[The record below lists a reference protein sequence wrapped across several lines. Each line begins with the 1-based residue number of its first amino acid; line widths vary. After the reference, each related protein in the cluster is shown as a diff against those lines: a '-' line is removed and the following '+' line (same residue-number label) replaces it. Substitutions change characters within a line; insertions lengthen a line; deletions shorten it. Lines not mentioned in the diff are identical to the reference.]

1 MNVFSNCAIS
11 ASAGTGKTW
20 ALAHRYLA
28 LLAAGVPPDRI
39 CALTFSRKAAGE
51 IFDTIVA
58 RLCLSAGDSRER
70 ETTAGSI
77 VRQMSGISAPTQ
89 AHDYVAMLRA
99 LLNQSHRLRIG
110 TLDSFILGVA
120 RSFPLELGLPPDLRP
135 MDNDGGEA
143 HALRQALLTR
153 LYDPQQ
159 RERDG
164 VGDRSGA
171 ALLEACR
178 QAAFGKEGKG
188 LARLLEGV
196 IGNSHDFYRQHGSK
210 TWGDADRI
218 WPTARW
224 WEASAEKARV
234 QAADPAYLERLRQAF
249 GGETRALQLGAACA
263 NIAAAAAAHAPDRPW
278 PETLSETVLRSILA
292 DIGNPAVIPTL
303 LYYKK
308 SHALP
313 PDLWPPLQAALA
325 NLVGVEMRR
334 SLQKTA
340 GLRALLERY
349 DTLYREAQRHDG
361 RLSFTDFALRL
372 GEPANQPS
380 LNPDSDRLYIDYR
393 LDGQLDHWLLDEFQ
407 DTSDIQWRAIANLA
421 DEVAQDSEQRRS
433 FFYVGDIKQS
443 IYGWRGGN
451 YRLFGRVSV
460 DCNIPRGAPLVA
472 CHRSLPAIIDTL
484 NTVFDGLGDWTP
496 RAGRDRGPHPSAL
509 KAFLTEWQPHVSARR
524 GEGDGFAALLEY
536 TPKVSGART
545 TSDSGGD
552 GVADDGDGDGD
563 PAQYEAIAAV
573 LTEVQPVRRGLSAA
587 VLVRGN
593 KQGRA
598 CADVLRRKL
607 PGVSVVHEGTGGI
620 LDNPVV
626 TLLLALV
633 RYAAH
638 PADTLAM
645 RHLQMSP
652 LAEAAGDA
660 DWLNGLPG
668 RVFTQVQEIG
678 FAGALRVWGD
688 RLTDVQALRADD
700 AFGRQRLGELLAA
713 AEAFDATGSR
723 DPDTFCDHIR
733 AHQVKSESAAGAIRV
748 MTIHQSKGLGF
759 DLVFVPFDPR
769 ARGFSGA
776 AGIDLL
782 RSDCGQDAFDADGW
796 VLQPPKRLALEAAG
810 GAPIAALDAARA
822 EENFAQLCVLY
833 VALTRAKRAMYLFVP
848 PASEKSSTVRE
859 ADILRE
865 RLAAGDA
872 GEAPL
877 HGLTVLHTAGSRA
890 WAAEIPAVTSGD
902 ASGQTGARA
911 PQPLAVTFV
920 AEAARREPS
929 KERAE
934 GRPFPARH
942 VFDCEASDVRAF
954 GSAIHRLFER
964 IAWIEDAD
972 IEAVI
977 AGWRAEAPESEDL
990 LRDVETQ
997 FRACIAS
1004 PDVRA
1009 VLARPAGV
1017 AQADVWRETPFDTVR
1032 EGADGREIVTGRFDR
1047 LVIARDRSNQ
1057 PLSAWVVDF
1066 KSNRV
1071 IDEREMADTAS
1082 GYKTQMQEYAAA
1094 AARLLGLPAGAVK
1107 ALLLFTRLGKVY
1119 G

>member
-58 RLCLSAGDSRER
+58 RLCLSAVDSRER
-70 ETTAGSI
+70 DRTAEGI
-77 VRQMSGISAPTQ
+77 VRQMPGTSASAQ
-89 AHDYVAMLRA
+89 AQDYVALLRT

-153 LYDPQQ
+153 LYDPRQ

-164 VGDRSGA
+164 AGDRSSE
-171 ALLEACR
+171 ALLDACR
-178 QAAFGKEGKG
+178 QAAFGREGKG
-188 LARLLEGV
+188 LSRLLEGV
-196 IGNSHDFYRQHGSK
+196 IGTGHDFYRQHGNK
-210 TWGDADRI
+210 RWGDADRI

-224 WEASAEKARV
+224 WEASAEEARA
-234 QAADPAYLERLRQAF
+234 QAADPAYLERLRHAF
-249 GGETRALQLGAACA
+249 GGETRALQLGDACA
-263 NIAAAAAAHAPDRPW
+263 RIAAAAAAHAPDRPW
-278 PETLSETVLRSILA
+278 PETLSDTVLRAILT
-292 DIGNPAVIPTL
+292 DIGNVAVSPTL

-313 PDLWPPLQAALA
+313 PDLWPPLQSALA
-325 NLVGVEMRR
+325 NLVGVELRR

-349 DTLYREAQRHDG
+349 DALYREAQRHDG

-372 GEPANQPS
+372 GEPAHQPS
-380 LNPDSDRLYIDYR
+380 LNPNSDRLYIDYR

-451 YRLFGRVSV
+451 YRLFGQVSA
-460 DCNIPRGAPLVA
+460 DCNIPRGAPLVE
-472 CHRSLPAIIDTL
+472 CHRSLPAIIATL
-484 NTVFDGLGDWTP
+484 NAVFDGLGEWIP
-496 RAGRDRGPHPSAL
+496 RAGRDRGPHFSAVS
-509 KAFLTEWQPHVSARR
+509 AFLKEWQRHVSARR
-524 GEGDGFAALLEY
+524 GEGEGFVALLEY
-536 TPKVSGART
+536 ASKVPDARAA
-545 TSDSGGD
+545 SDTGKD
-552 GVADDGDGDGD
+552 VATDDDDGD

-573 LTEVQPVRRGLSAA
+573 LAEVQPVRRGLSAA

-593 KQGRA
+593 SQGRA
-598 CADVLRRKL
+598 CADVLRRTL
-607 PGVSVVHEGTGGI
+607 AGVPVVHEGTGGI

-660 DWLNGLPG
+660 DWLTGLSG
-668 RVFTQVQEIG
+668 RFFAQVQEIG
-678 FAGALRVWGD
+678 FAGAIRLWGE
-688 RLTDVQALRADD
+688 RLADVQALRPDD

-713 AEAFDATGSR
+713 AEAFDTTGSR
-723 DPDTFCDHIR
+723 DPDAFCDHIR
-733 AHQVKSESAAGAIRV
+733 AHQVKSETAAGAIRV

-759 DLVFVPFDPR
+759 DLVLVPFDPR

-810 GAPIAALDAARA
+810 GAPVAALDAARA

-877 HGLTVLHTAGSRA
+877 HGLTVLHTAGNRA
-890 WAAEIPAVTSGD
+890 WDSEIPAVTPGT
-902 ASGQTGARA
+902 ASGQTAARA
-911 PQPLAVTFV
+911 PRPLAVTFV

-942 VFDCEASDVRAF
+942 VFDREASDVRAF

-972 IEAVI
+972 LEAVI

-997 FRACIAS
+997 FRNCLAS
-1004 PDVRA
+1004 PEVRA

-1017 AQADVWRETPFDTVR
+1017 AQADVWRETAFDTVC
-1032 EGADGREIVTGRFDR
+1032 EGANGREIVTGRFDR
-1047 LVIARDRSNQ
+1047 LVIARDPFNQ
-1057 PLSAWVVDF
+1057 PVSAWVVDF

-1071 IDEREMADTAS
+1071 ADVSEMADTAA
-1082 GYKTQMQEYAAA
+1082 GYKTQMQDYAAA

-1107 ALLLFTRLGKVY
+1107 TRLLFTRLGKVY

>member
-1 MNVFSNCAIS
+1 MNVFGNCAIS

-51 IFDTIVA
+51 IFDAIVA
-58 RLCLSAGDSRER
+58 RLCLSAGDGRER
-70 ETTAGSI
+70 DRTAGGI
-77 VRQMSGISAPTQ
+77 VRQMPGISPPAQ
-89 AHDYVAMLRA
+89 GHDYVALLRA

-120 RSFPLELGLPPDLRP
+120 RSFPLELGLPTDLRP

-143 HALRQALLTR
+143 HALRHALLTR

-164 VGDRSGA
+164 AGDRSGA
-171 ALLEACR
+171 ALLDACR

-188 LARLLEGV
+188 LARLLEGA

-210 TWGDADRI
+210 AWGDADRI
-218 WPTARW
+218 WPNARW
-224 WEASAEKARV
+224 WEAFPEDART
-234 QAADPAYLERLRQAF
+234 QAAAPAYLERLRQAF
-249 GGETRALQLGAACA
+249 GGETRARQLGDACA
-263 NIAAAAAAHAPDRPW
+263 GIAAAAAAHAPDRPW
-278 PETLSETVLRSILA
+278 PEALSDTVLRSILA
-292 DIGNPAVIPTL
+292 GIGNPAVVPTL

-313 PDLWPPLQAALA
+313 PDLWPPLRAALA
-325 NLVGVEMRR
+325 NLVGVELRR
-334 SLQKTA
+334 SQQKTA

-349 DTLYREAQRHDG
+349 DALYREAQRHDG

-380 LNPDSDRLYIDYR
+380 LHADSDRLYIDYR
-393 LDGQLDHWLLDEFQ
+393 LDSQLDHWLLDEFQ

-421 DEVAQDSEQRRS
+421 DEVVQDSEQRRS

-451 YRLFGRVSV
+451 YRLFGRVSA
-460 DCNIPRGAPLVA
+460 DFHIPRGDPLVE

-484 NTVFDGLGDWTP
+484 NTVFDGLGEWSP
-496 RAGRDRGPHPSAL
+496 RAGRDRGPHPSAI
-509 KAFLTEWQPHVSARR
+509 KAFLKEWQPHVSARR
-524 GEGDGFAALLEY
+524 GEGDGFTALLEY
-536 TPKVSGART
+536 TPKAPGARAAPDT
-545 TSDSGGD
+545 GGD
-552 GVADDGDGDGD
+552 GAADDGDGD

-573 LTEVQPVRRGLSAA
+573 LADVQPVLRGLSAA

-593 KQGRA
+593 QQGRA
-598 CADVLRRKL
+598 CADVLRRAL
-607 PGVSVVHEGTGGI
+607 AGVPVVHEGTGGI

-660 DWLNGLPG
+660 GWLTGLSG
-668 RVFTQVQEIG
+668 RLLAQVQETG
-678 FAGALRVWGD
+678 FAGALRGWGD
-688 RLTDVQALRADD
+688 RLTDVRALRSDD
-700 AFGRQRLGELLAA
+700 AFGRQRLRELLAA

-723 DPDTFCDHIR
+723 DPDAFCDHIR

-759 DLVFVPFDPR
+759 DLVLVPFDPR
-769 ARGFSGA
+769 ARGFCDT
-776 AGIDLL
+776 AGIGLL
-782 RSDCGQDAFDADGW
+782 RSDCGRDAFDENGW

-810 GAPIAALDAARA
+810 GAPVAALEAARA

-833 VALTRAKRAMYLFVP
+833 VALTRARRAMYLFVP
-848 PASEKSSTVRE
+848 PASEKSATVRE
-859 ADILRE
+859 ADLLRE
-865 RLAAGDA
+865 RLAVGPA

-890 WAAEIPAVTSGD
+890 WDAEIPAVTPGG
-902 ASGQTGARA
+902 AAGQAGARA
-911 PQPLAVTFV
+911 PRPLAVTFV

-942 VFDCEASDVRAF
+942 VFDREASDVRAF

-972 IEAVI
+972 LEAVI
-977 AGWRAEAPESEDL
+977 AGWRAESPESEAL

-997 FRACIAS
+997 FRNCLAS
-1004 PDVRA
+1004 PEVRA
-1009 VLARPAGV
+1009 VLARPAGA

-1032 EGADGREIVTGRFDR
+1032 EGPDGREIVTGRFDR
-1047 LVIARDRSNQ
+1047 LVIARDRSHQ

-1071 IDEREMADTAS
+1071 ADDREMAAAAT
-1082 GYKTQMQEYAAA
+1082 GYQTQMQEYAAA
-1094 AARLLGLPAGAVK
+1094 AARLLGLPAGAVT
-1107 ALLLFTRLGKVY
+1107 ARLLFTRIGKVY

>member
-1 MNVFSNCAIS
+1 MNVFGNCAIS

-28 LLAAGVPPDRI
+28 LLAAGVSPDRI

-70 ETTAGSI
+70 DRTAGGI
-77 VRQMSGISAPTQ
+77 VRQMPGASAPAQ
-89 AHDYVAMLRA
+89 ARDYVALLRV

-153 LYDPQQ
+153 LYDPQHL
-159 RERDG
+159 ERDG
-164 VGDRSGA
+164 EGDRSGA
-171 ALLEACR
+171 ALLDACR

-188 LARLLEGV
+188 LARLLEGA
-196 IGNSHDFYRQHGSK
+196 IQDGHDFYRQHGGK
-210 TWGDADRI
+210 AWGDADRI
-218 WPTARW
+218 WPDARW
-224 WEASAEKARV
+224 WEAFAGEARAE
-234 QAADPAYLERLRQAF
+234 AADPAYLERLRGAF
-249 GGETRALQLGAACA
+249 GGETRALQLGDACA
-263 NIAAAAAAHAPDRPW
+263 RIAAAAAAHATDRPW
-278 PETLSETVLRSILA
+278 PEPLSDTVLRSLFA
-292 DIGNPAVIPTL
+292 GIGDPGVVPAL

-308 SHALP
+308 TYALP
-313 PDLWPPLQAALA
+313 PDLWPPLRAALA
-325 NLVGVEMRR
+325 HLVGVELRR
-334 SLQKTA
+334 SLEKTA

-349 DTLYREAQRHDG
+349 DALYREAQRHDG

-372 GEPANQPS
+372 GEPEHQPS
-380 LNPDSDRLYIDYR
+380 LQPGGRLYIDYR

-421 DEVAQDSEQRRS
+421 DEVVQDAEQRRS

-451 YRLFGRVSV
+451 YRLFGRVSA
-460 DCNIPRGAPLVA
+460 DFRIPRGDPLVE
-472 CHRSLPAIIDTL
+472 CHRSLPAIIVTL
-484 NTVFDGLGDWTP
+484 NTVFDGLGAWIP

-509 KAFLTEWQPHVSARR
+509 TAFLREWQPHVSASR
-524 GEGDGFAALLEY
+524 GEDQGFCALLEY
-536 TPKVSGART
+536 TPKAPGARAAP
-545 TSDSGGD
+545 GD
-552 GVADDGDGDGD
+552 GGNGAADDDDGD
-563 PAQYEAIAAV
+563 PAQYEAIATV
-573 LTEVQPVRRGLSAA
+573 LSEVQPVRRGLSAA

-593 KQGRA
+593 QQGRV

-607 PGVSVVHEGTGGI
+607 AGVPVVHEGTGGI

-660 DWLNGLPG
+660 DWLTGLSG
-668 RVFTQVQEIG
+668 RFLAQVQETG
-678 FAGALRVWGD
+678 FAGALRVWGE
-688 RLTDVQALRADD
+688 RLADVQALRADD

-723 DPDTFCDHIR
+723 DPDAFCDHIR
-733 AHQVKSESAAGAIRV
+733 AHQVKSEAAAGAIRV

-759 DLVFVPFDPR
+759 DLVLVPFDPR
-769 ARGFSGA
+769 ARGFGDT
-776 AGIDLL
+776 AGIGLL
-782 RSDCGQDAFDADGW
+782 RSDCGRDESDADGW
-796 VLQPPKRLALEAAG
+796 VLQPPKRLALEAAD
-810 GAPIAALDAARA
+810 GAPVAALDAARA

-848 PASEKSSTVRE
+848 PASDTSTTVRE
-859 ADILRE
+859 ANLLRE
-865 RLAAGDA
+865 RLAGDTA
-872 GEAPL
+872 GEASL

-890 WAAEIPAVTSGD
+890 WVEEVPAATPGEAAGPTD
-902 ASGQTGARA
+902 ARA
-911 PQPLAVTFV
+911 PRPLAVTFA

-929 KERAE
+929 KERVE
-934 GRPFPARH
+934 GRPFAARH
-942 VFDCEASDVRAF
+942 VFDREASDVRAF

-972 IEAVI
+972 IEALI
-977 AGWRAEAPESEDL
+977 AGWRAESSESEVL

-997 FRACIAS
+997 FRNCLAS

-1009 VLARPAGV
+1009 ALARPAGA
-1017 AQADVWRETPFDTVR
+1017 AQAEVWREAPFDTVR
-1032 EGADGREIVTGRFDR
+1032 EGPDGREIVTGRFDR
-1047 LVIARDRSNQ
+1047 LVIARDRSGR

-1071 IDEREMADTAS
+1071 ADDGAMAATAA
-1082 GYKTQMQEYAAA
+1082 GYRTQMEDYAAA
-1094 AARLLGLPAGAVK
+1094 AARLLGLPAGAVN
-1107 ALLLFTRLGKVY
+1107 ARLLFTRLGKVY